1 MNEVP
6 VTEADLQAYVDARLP
21 DGRRAEVEAYL
32 AGHPEEAARIA
43 SYRVHAE
50 RLRELFAPV
59 LEEAVPQRLGL
70 AAARRRRPLIA
81 GLAAALAW
89 VAVGAAAGWQFHTFY
104 TGRGAPVAE
113 KQIARTAAIA
123 HATYSPEVRHP
134 VEVGADQE
142 AHLVAWLSKRL
153 GARVRAPNLESVGY
167 GLVGGRLLPGEGGPV
182 AQFMY
187 QCKQG
192 TRVTLYVRTGA
203 PHHKE
208 TAFRYSDEG
217 NVRVFY
223 WIDRTFGYAV
233 SSADIAKDALLKVAN
248 TAYAQLNP

>member
-1 MNEVP
+1 MSEISF
-6 VTEADLQAYVDARLP
+6 TEAELQAYVDGRLP
-21 DGRRAEVEAYL
+21 ERRRAELEAYL
-32 AGHPEEAARIA
+32 AAHPEENARLA
-43 SYRVHAE
+43 GYRAQAE
-50 RLRELFAPV
+50 RLREVFAPV
-59 LEEAVPQRLGL
+59 LDEPVPQRLAFASGP
-70 AAARRRRPLIA
+70 RRSRIVRV
-81 GLAAALAW
+81 AAALGWIAI
-89 VAVGAAAGWQFHTFY
+89 GAIAGWQLHTSFA
-104 TGRGAPVAE
+104 GRTAPTVE
-113 KQIARTAAIA
+113 TTIPHRAAIA

-142 AHLVAWLSKRL
+142 SHLVAWLSKRL
-153 GARVRAPNLESVGY
+153 GAKVRAPNLESAGY
-167 GLVGGRLLPGEGGPV
+167 SLVGGRLLPGENGPV

-192 TRVTLYVRTGA
+192 TRVTLYVRTGM
-203 PHHKE
+203 PDQKE

-233 SSADIAKDALLKVAN
+233 SSADIGKDVLYKVAN